1 MPVRLYLIY
10 CERRGEASRA
20 ILLLPVPKS
29 IRSALRETCKS
40 CESVR
45 LSPGG
50 PRSSDG
56 ILLRRGGRGSGRKA
70 HASRADPA
78 DSAARAGSKAR
89 GSKTGYWWRSRRHCG
104 PEPQCAAARAA
115 RPAERGAPRGVRT
128 STGDATEA
136 AGAPPALRLTCA
148 SRVRLPEATSPCL
161 IVASPCLASRRL
173 ALPDRRR
180 TSSSARSWRVRAP
193 PSSRRR

>member
-1 MPVRLYLIY
+1 MSG
-10 CERRGEASRA
+10 EGRRHVLSCCSPAG
-20 ILLLPVPKS
+20 LQV
-29 IRSALRETCKS
+29 IRSAIPANLQVLQGE
-40 CESVR
+40 V
-45 LSPGG
+45 GG